1 MNEKNGARI
10 SEKIMP
16 GGIGAV
22 QTHGSAIPWLSFPEK
37 SETTTLKSLEA
48 FSMG

>member
-1 MNEKNGARI
+1 MIGKNAGRF
-10 SEKIMP
+10 SEKIMR
-16 GGIGAV
+16 GSIGAG